1 MEQNFSKES
10 VQFDFSMQS
19 EFSCM
24 NKEKKWRKSKKE
36 SSKMLATKW
45 SNTLK

>member
-1 MEQNFSKES
+1 MEQNLSKES

-24 NKEKKWRKSKKE
+24 NKEKKMIE
-36 SSKMLATKW
+36 VGKMK
-45 SNTLK
+45 